1 MGYRTN
7 NARTGGGT
15 YRRLIYPKGAYVLH
29 MIRMMMRDNRDG
41 DKRFKETMQ
50 DFVNTY
56 RGKAATTEDFKAMV
70 EKHMNPDMDAG
81 GNQKI
86 DWFFNE
92 YVYGTQMPS
101 YKLDHSF
108 YTGADG
114 TIVMSLNVTQSGVDD
129 TFRMVVPVYLEL
141 DDGRIVFFG
150 RMRVVGNKSE
160 AAKVPLKGLKAKP
173 RRALIN
179 YLDDV
184 LASPN

>member
-1 MGYRTN
+1 
-7 NARTGGGT
+7 
-15 YRRLIYPKGAYVLH
+15 
-29 MIRMMMRDNRDG
+29 
-41 DKRFKETMQ
+41 
-50 DFVNTY
+50 
-56 RGKAATTEDFKAMV
+56 
-70 EKHMNPDMDAG
+70 
-81 GNQKI
+81 
-86 DWFFNE
+86 
-92 YVYGTQMPS
+92 
-101 YKLDHSF
+101 
-108 YTGADG
+108 
-114 TIVMSLNVTQSGVDD
+114 MSLNVTQSGVDD